1 MGEKRFMK
9 GNEAIAEAAVRGGC
23 RFFAGYPIT
32 PQNEIPEYLSWRLPE
47 VGGAYVQGESEIA
60 SVNMVYGAAA
70 MGTRSMTSSSG
81 PGISLKA
88 EGISYLAAAAL
99 PAVIVNISRGGPGL
113 GSIQPAQS
121 DYLQATK
128 ALGHGGFHAMVF
140 APNSAQE
147 AVDTLYEAW
156 EYAERDRNPVLVLMD
171 GCLGNIMEEVELPPM
186 KELHDEDLPDWSL
199 TRRNGRDWQGNITP
213 IYTEPILEGINAA
226 AGEMYKAWEEDDVK
240 VEEFMV
246 DDAEY
251 IVVAYGIASRV
262 SKEAVMKLREQGCKV
277 GLIRPITL
285 FPFPKKSIRDLDYG
299 KVKAIIDIEMTI
311 PAQMRED
318 IELQVKD
325 RCPVYEYGRSGGC
338 LLDDEGVYEA
348 ICDVVNGGG
357 NNG

>member
-1 MGEKRFMK
+1 MSKVFMK
-9 GNEAIAEAAVRGGC
+9 GNEAIAEAAVRAGC

-47 VGGAYVQGESEIA
+47 VGGAFVQGESEVA
-60 SVNMVYGAAA
+60 SINMVYGAAA

-88 EGISYLAAAAL
+88 EGISYLAAAQL

-147 AVDTLYEAW
+147 AVNLVYEAW
-156 EYAERDRNPVLVLMD
+156 DYAERDRNPVLILMD
-171 GCLGNIMEEVELPPM
+171 GCLGNIMEEVELP
-186 KELHDEDLPDWSL
+186 ELIEVKREDAPEWSL
-199 TRRNGRDWQGNITP
+199 SRANGRDWPGQFTP
-213 IYTEPILEGINAA
+213 IYTEPILEGINAM

-251 IVVAYGIASRV
+251 VVVAYGIASRV
-262 SKEAVMKLREQGCKV
+262 SKEAVINLREKGYKV

-285 FPFPKKSIRDLDYG
+285 FPFPKSNIKNLDYSQ
-299 KVKAIIDIEMTI
+299 VKGIIDIEMTI

-318 IELQVKD
+318 IELQVME

-338 LLDDEGVYEA
+338 LLDDEGVYNA
-348 ICDVVNGGG
+348 IFDIVSGGAE
-357 NNG
+357 

>member
-1 MGEKRFMK
+1 MGDIKFMK
-9 GNEAIAEAAVRGGC
+9 GNEAIAEAAVRAGC

-60 SVNMVYGAAA
+60 SINMVYGAAA
-70 MGTRSMTSSSG
+70 MGARAMTSSSG

-88 EGISYLAAAAL
+88 EGISYLAAAML
-99 PAVIVNISRGGPGL
+99 PALIVNISRGGPGL

-147 AVDTLYEAW
+147 AADLVYTAW
-156 EYAERDRNPVLVLMD
+156 DYAERDRNPVLLLMD
-171 GCLGNIMEEVELPPM
+171 GCLGNIMEEVQLPPM
-186 KELHDEDLPDWSL
+186 REMKDEDLPEWSL
-199 TRRNGRDWQGNITP
+199 TRRNGRDYQGNITP
-213 IYTEPILEGINAA
+213 IYTEPILEGINTM

-240 VEEFMV
+240 VEEFML

-251 IVVAYGIASRV
+251 VIVAYGIASRV
-262 SKEAVMKLREQGCKV
+262 AKEAVLRLRAEGHKI
-277 GLIRPITL
+277 GLLRPITL
-285 FPFPKKSIRDLDYG
+285 FPFPKKQIRDLDYNR
-299 KVKAIIDIEMTI
+299 VKGIIDIEMTI

-348 ICDVVNGGG
+348 IGEILAGGE

>member
-9 GNEAIAEAAVRGGC
+9 GNEAIAEAAVRAGC

-47 VGGAYVQGESEIA
+47 VGGTFVQGESEIS

-70 MGTRSMTSSSG
+70 MGTRAMTSSSG

-88 EGISYLAAAAL
+88 EGISYLAAAML

-140 APNSAQE
+140 APASAQE
-147 AVDTLYEAW
+147 AVDLVYDAW

-186 KELHDEDLPDWSL
+186 KELSVEDIPEWSL
-199 TRRNGRDWQGNITP
+199 SRRNGRDYQGNITP
-213 IYTEPILEGINAA
+213 IYTEPILEGINAM
-226 AGEMYKAWEEDDVK
+226 AGEMYKAWQEDDVK
-240 VEEFMV
+240 VEEYLV

-251 IVVAYGIASRV
+251 VAVAYGIAARV
-262 SKEAVMKLREQGCKV
+262 TKEAVDTLRAKGVKI

-285 FPFPKKSIRDLDYG
+285 FPFPKASLKNLDYG
-299 KVKAIIDIEMTI
+299 RVKAIIDVEMTI

-318 IELQVKD
+318 IELQVME
-325 RCPVYEYGRSGGC
+325 RCPVYEYGRSGGV
-338 LLDDEGVYEA
+338 LLDDDGVLEA
-348 ICDVVNGGG
+348 LETVVNGGEL
-357 NNG
+357 NG

>member
-47 VGGAYVQGESEIA
+47 VGGAFVQGESEVSSI
-60 SVNMVYGAAA
+60 NMVYGAAA
-70 MGTRSMTSSSG
+70 MGTRSLTSSSG

-88 EGISYLAAAAL
+88 EGISYLAAAAI

-186 KELHDEDLPDWSL
+186 KEIKPEDAPDWSL
-199 TRRNGRDWQGNITP
+199 SRNNGRDWQGNITP
-213 IYTEPILEGINAA
+213 IYTEPILEGMNMMM
-226 AGEMYKAWEEDDVK
+226 GDMYKQWEEDDVK
-240 VEEFMV
+240 VEEFMTE
-246 DDAEY
+246 DAEY

-262 SKEAVMKLREQGCKV
+262 SKEAVINLREKGYKV

-285 FPFPKKSIRDLDYG
+285 FPFPKKSIRELDYSR
-299 KVKAIIDIEMTI
+299 VKAIIDIEMTI
-311 PAQMRED
+311 PAQMRDD
-318 IELQVKD
+318 IELQVMG

-338 LLDDEGVYEA
+338 LLDDDGVYEA
-348 ICDVVNGGG
+348 IENVVTGGAE
-357 NNG
+357 

>member
-47 VGGAYVQGESEIA
+47 VGGSYVQGESEVA
-60 SVNMVYGAAA
+60 SINMVYGASA
-70 MGTRSMTSSSG
+70 MGTRAMTSSSG

-88 EGISYLAAAAL
+88 EGISYLAAAML
-99 PAVIVNISRGGPGL
+99 PALIVNISRGGPGL

-147 AVDTLYEAW
+147 AVDLVYDAW

-186 KELHDEDLPDWSL
+186 KELCDEDIPEWSL
-199 TRRNGRDWQGNITP
+199 SRRNGRDYQGNITP
-213 IYTEPILEGINAA
+213 IYTEPILESINAMS
-226 AGEMYKAWEEDDVK
+226 GELYKMWEEDDVK
-240 VEEFMV
+240 VEEFLM

-251 IVVAYGIASRV
+251 VVVAYGIASRV
-262 SKEAVMKLREQGCKV
+262 SKEAILRLREEGFKV
-277 GLIRPITL
+277 GMIRPITL
-285 FPFPKKSIRDLDYG
+285 FPFPKKNLHDLDYSR
-299 KVKAIIDIEMTI
+299 VKGIIDIEMTL
-311 PAQMRED
+311 PAQMRDD
-318 IELQVKD
+318 IALQVME
-325 RCPVYEYGRSGGC
+325 RAPIFEYGRSGGM
-338 LLDDEGVYEA
+338 LLDDDGVYDA
-348 ICDVVNGGG
+348 IKEIVTGG
-357 NNG
+357 NDNG

>member
-9 GNEAIAEAAVRGGC
+9 GNEAIAEAAVRAGC

-47 VGGAYVQGESEIA
+47 VGGVFVQGESEIS

-70 MGTRSMTSSSG
+70 MGTRAMTSSSG

-88 EGISYLAAAAL
+88 EGISYLAAAML

-140 APNSAQE
+140 APYSAQE
-147 AVDTLYEAW
+147 AVDVLYEAW
-156 EYAERDRNPVLVLMD
+156 DYAERDRNPVFVLMD

-186 KELHDEDLPDWSL
+186 KELDEPPEWSL
-199 TRRNGRDWQGNITP
+199 SRRNGRDWQGNITP
-213 IYTEPILEGINAA
+213 IYTEPILEGLNAM
-226 AGEMYKAWEEDDVK
+226 AGEMYKSWEDDVK
-240 VEEFMV
+240 VEEYML

-251 IVVAYGIASRV
+251 VIVAYGIAARV
-262 SKEAVMKLREQGCKV
+262 SKEAVDTLRARGVKI
-277 GLIRPITL
+277 GLLRPITL
-285 FPFPKKSIRDLDYG
+285 FPFPKSNLRNLDYSR
-299 KVKAIIDIEMTI
+299 VKGIIDIEMTL

-318 IELQVKD
+318 IELQVME
-325 RCPVYEYGRSGGC
+325 RCPVYEYGRSGGV
-338 LLDDEGVYEA
+338 LLDDDGVLEA
-348 ICDVVNGGG
+348 IEGFIEGGE

>member
-1 MGEKRFMK
+1 MEKRFMK
-9 GNEAIAEAAVRGGC
+9 GCEAIAEAAVRGGC

-47 VGGAYVQGESEIA
+47 VGGAFVQGESEVA

-88 EGISYLAAAAL
+88 EGISYLASAQL

-128 ALGHGGFHAMVF
+128 ALGHGGFHTMVF
-140 APNSAQE
+140 APWSAQE
-147 AVDTLYEAW
+147 AVDIVYEAW
-156 EYAERDRNPVLVLMD
+156 EFAERDRNPVLVLMD
-171 GCLGNIMEEVELPPM
+171 GCLGSIMEEITLPPM
-186 KELHDEDLPDWSL
+186 KEVSKEGTDDWNLS
-199 TRRNGRDWQGNITP
+199 RENGRDEPVTITP
-213 IYTEPILEGINAA
+213 IYPEPVLEQLNAMM
-226 AGEMYKAWEEDDVK
+226 GYIYKDWEDNDVQ
-240 VEEFMV
+240 VDTYML

-251 IVVAYGIASRV
+251 VVVAYGIAARV
-262 SKEAVMKLREQGCKV
+262 AKEAIIELREKGYKI

-285 FPFPKKSIRDLDYG
+285 YPFPKKTIHDLDYSR
-299 KVKAIIDIEMTI
+299 VKGIIDIEMTI

-318 IELQVKD
+318 IELQVME
-325 RCPVYEYGRSGGC
+325 RCPVYEYGRSGGI
-338 LLDDEGVYEA
+338 LLDDDGVLEA
-348 ICDVVNGGG
+348 IEEIVSGGVQ
-357 NNG
+357 

>member
-60 SVNMVYGAAA
+60 SVNMVYGASA
-70 MGTRSMTSSSG
+70 MGARAMTSSSG

-88 EGISYLAAAAL
+88 EGISYLAAAML
-99 PAVIVNISRGGPGL
+99 PALIVNISRGGPGL

-147 AVDTLYEAW
+147 AVDLVYDAW

-186 KELHDEDLPDWSL
+186 KTLDDTEIPEWSL
-199 TRRNGRDWQGNITP
+199 TRRNGRDYQGSITP
-213 IYTEPILEGINAA
+213 IYTEPILESINMM
-226 AGEMYKAWEEDDVK
+226 AGEMYKAWEEEDVK
-240 VEEFMV
+240 VEEFML

-251 IVVAYGIASRV
+251 VVVAYGIASRV
-262 SKEAVMKLREQGCKV
+262 SKEAILKLRAEGYKV
-277 GLIRPITL
+277 GMIRPITL
-285 FPFPKKSIRDLDYG
+285 FPFPKQSIRGLDYSR
-299 KVKAIIDIEMTI
+299 VKGIIDIEMTI
-311 PAQMRED
+311 PAQMRDD
-318 IELQVKD
+318 IALQVLD
-325 RCPVYEYGRSGGC
+325 RCPIYEYGRSGGC
-338 LLDDEGVYEA
+338 LLDDDGVYDA
-348 ICDVVNGGG
+348 ILEIVTGGTDNG
-357 NNG
+357 

>member
-1 MGEKRFMK
+1 MGEKKFMK

-47 VGGAYVQGESEIA
+47 VGGAFVQGESEVA
-60 SVNMVYGAAA
+60 SINMVYGAAA

-88 EGISYLAAAAL
+88 EGISYLAAAML

-140 APNSAQE
+140 APNCAQE
-147 AVDTLYEAW
+147 AVDTLYDAW
-156 EYAERDRNPVLVLMD
+156 EYAERDRNPVLILMD

-186 KELHDEDLPDWSL
+186 KEKKFEDVPSWSL
-199 TRRNGRDWQGNITP
+199 SRRGGREERNRIVP
-213 IYTEPILEGINAA
+213 IYNEAMLEKLNAK
-226 AGEMYKAWEEDDVK
+226 AGAMYKRWEKEDVR

-251 IVVAYGIASRV
+251 VIVAYGIASRV
-262 SKEAVMKLREQGCKV
+262 SKEAVLKLREEGVKV

-285 FPFPKKSIRDLDYG
+285 YPFPKKAIHDLDYSR
-299 KVKAIIDIEMTI
+299 VKGIIDIEMTI

-318 IELQVKD
+318 IELQVME
-325 RCPVYEYGRSGGC
+325 RCPVYEYGRSGGN
-338 LLDDEGVYEA
+338 LLDDDGVYEA
-348 ICDVVNGGG
+348 IAKIVKGG
-357 NNG
+357 NE

>member
-47 VGGAYVQGESEIA
+47 VGGAFVQGESEVSSI
-60 SVNMVYGAAA
+60 NMVYGAAA

-88 EGISYLAAAAL
+88 EGISYLAAATL

-147 AVDTLYEAW
+147 AVDTLYDAW
-156 EYAERDRNPVLVLMD
+156 DYAERDRNPVLVLMD

-186 KELHDEDLPDWSL
+186 KEIKPEDAPDWSL
-199 TRRNGRDWQGNITP
+199 SRRNGRDWQGNITP
-213 IYTEPILEGINAA
+213 IYTEPILEGINMM
-226 AGEMYKAWEEDDVK
+226 AGEMYKQWEEEDVK
-240 VEEFMV
+240 VEEFMLE
-246 DDAEY
+246 DAEY
-251 IVVAYGIASRV
+251 VVVAYGIASRV
-262 SKEAVMKLREQGCKV
+262 AKEAVINLRENGVKI
-277 GLIRPITL
+277 GMIRPITL
-285 FPFPKKSIRDLDYG
+285 FPYPKKSIRNLDYSR
-299 KVKAIIDIEMTI
+299 VKGIIDIEMTI

-318 IELQVKD
+318 IELQVMG

-338 LLDDEGVYEA
+338 LLDDDGVYEA
-348 ICDVVNGGG
+348 IENIVSGGAE
-357 NNG
+357 

>member
-1 MGEKRFMK
+1 MSEKRFMK

-47 VGGAYVQGESEIA
+47 VGGSFVQGESEIA

-70 MGTRSMTSSSG
+70 MGTRSLTSSSG

-99 PAVIVNISRGGPGL
+99 PAVIVNVSRGGPGL

-147 AVDTLYEAW
+147 AVDILYDAW
-156 EYAERDRNPVLVLMD
+156 EYAERDRNPVFVLVD

-186 KELHDEDLPDWSL
+186 KERKDEDIPEWSL
-199 TRRNGRDWQGNITP
+199 SRRNGRDWQGNITP
-213 IYTEPILEGINAA
+213 IYTEPILEGLNTM
-226 AGEMYKAWEEDDVK
+226 AGDMYKQWEEDDVK
-240 VEEFMV
+240 VEEYLTE
-246 DDAEY
+246 DAEY
-251 IVVAYGIASRV
+251 VIVAYGIASRV
-262 SKEAVMKLREQGCKV
+262 AKEAVMTLRAEGVKI

-285 FPFPKKSIRDLDYG
+285 FPFPKASLNNLDYSR
-299 KVKAIIDIEMTI
+299 VKGIIDIEMTI
-311 PAQMRED
+311 PAQMRDD
-318 IELQVKD
+318 IELQVKG
-325 RCPVYEYGRSGGC
+325 RAPVYEYGRSGGC
-338 LLDDEGVYEA
+338 LLDDDSTLEA
-348 ICDVVNGGG
+348 IRDIISGGE
-357 NNG
+357 N

>member
-47 VGGAYVQGESEIA
+47 VGGSYVQGESEVA
-60 SVNMVYGAAA
+60 SINMVYGASA
-70 MGTRSMTSSSG
+70 MGTRAMTSSSG

-88 EGISYLAAAAL
+88 EGISYLAAAML
-99 PAVIVNISRGGPGL
+99 PALIVNISRGGPGL

-147 AVDTLYEAW
+147 AVDLVYDAW

-186 KELHDEDLPDWSL
+186 KELCDEDIPEWSL
-199 TRRNGRDWQGNITP
+199 SRRNGRDYQGNISP
-213 IYTEPILEGINAA
+213 IYTEPILESINAMS
-226 AGEMYKAWEEDDVK
+226 GEMYKAWEEDDVK
-240 VEEFMV
+240 VEEFQM

-251 IVVAYGIASRV
+251 VVVAYGIASRV
-262 SKEAVMKLREQGCKV
+262 SKEAILRLREEGFKV
-277 GLIRPITL
+277 GMIRPITL
-285 FPFPKKSIRDLDYG
+285 FPFPKKNLHDLDYSR
-299 KVKAIIDIEMTI
+299 VKGIIDIEMTL
-311 PAQMRED
+311 PAQMRDD
-318 IELQVKD
+318 IALQVME
-325 RCPVYEYGRSGGC
+325 RAPIFEYGRSGGM
-338 LLDDEGVYEA
+338 LLDDDGVYDA
-348 ICDVVNGGG
+348 IKEIVTGG
-357 NNG
+357 NDNG